1 MVMKETVLVLRRQ
14 MLKYLG
20 MKCLSICKL
29 LSNGSAIYIYAK
41 TEGDRKIKQMCQV
54 LTGKLR

>member
-20 MKCLSICKL
+20 VKCLSICKL
-29 LSNGSAIYIYAK
+29 LSNDSAKNVYI
-41 TEGDRKIKQMCQV
+41 
-54 LTGKLR
+54 